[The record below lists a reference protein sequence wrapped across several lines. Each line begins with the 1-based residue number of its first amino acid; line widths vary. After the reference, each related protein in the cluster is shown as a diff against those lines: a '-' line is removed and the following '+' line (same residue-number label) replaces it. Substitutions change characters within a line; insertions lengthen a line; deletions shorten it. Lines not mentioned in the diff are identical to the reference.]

1 MSRGEDHPE
10 WVGISGGLISLS
22 VLAVAETFEKLYEA
36 CLEVAGL
43 LARLCRFTSVKSRSM
58 EDRSGAWGWTV
69 LGIESDELRRAL
81 DQYQQSMV
89 SKDNQKGLR
98 KVTNRETPG
107 YPAYQKSTGSSDGT
121 SMEHNCRT
129 TVYPAA
135 CCEGMPG
142 NQIAP

>member
-1 MSRGEDHPE
+1 MSTDENQPE

-69 LGIESDELRRAL
+69 LGIGANELRNAL

-89 SKDNQKGLR
+89 SGHSDGNPR
-98 KVTNRETPG
+98 KVSN
-107 YPAYQKSTGSSDGT
+107 Y
-121 SMEHNCRT
+121 
-129 TVYPAA
+129 
-135 CCEGMPG
+135 
-142 NQIAP
+142 